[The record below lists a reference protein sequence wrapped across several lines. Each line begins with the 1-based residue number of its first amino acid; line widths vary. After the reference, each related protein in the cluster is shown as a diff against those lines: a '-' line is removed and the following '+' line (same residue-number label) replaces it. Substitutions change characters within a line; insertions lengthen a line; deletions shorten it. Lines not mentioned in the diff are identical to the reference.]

1 MISKKT
7 EQQQPYYRCE
17 VTLEESTL
25 PLIRMMSADGRL
37 SVDHFMIRD
46 DHLLVVLKRRE
57 IAMLRELGMKIKVG
71 QDLLKQARR
80 VKAEVAE
87 RSPAIEADGLQT
99 GFVNQYLD
107 TGGILARF
115 QSLHNEF
122 PALTEWTDL
131 PFPTLGYDGSQASL
145 NGPAAVKMFR
155 INTTPAV
162 KSKPGLLLI
171 AGAHAREWI
180 PPLAAIEFAEQ
191 LLRTFTPGSMN
202 PAVQKI
208 NQFVEGLDILIIP
221 AVNPDGINFS
231 HHDFAMWRKNRRPNP
246 PSSPAACDGVDNNR
260 NYSIFWGD
268 TGSSGDPCND
278 SYRGPTAVSE
288 RENRNVLH
296 VLEQFPNILIAVDC
310 HSFGEDIFRAQPTGG
325 IFIASQPVEPR
336 DHAVFLTLEAAMNAA
351 ISSVSPGKTYS
362 TGTTNNHA
370 GTLDDYLFLAH
381 RIFGFTVECA
391 QDFQPPIASALV
403 AVQEVSAALRALAEQ
418 TLSLA
423 GQFTFPVRIV
433 QVLDRSG
440 SMVSFNYAEPT
451 KANAKRMIDLMSL
464 NDSIGLVSFNQTATT
479 HMALT
484 DITNPGV
491 YTTARNAVDAINFQ
505 GLTSIGAGLQA
516 AGNALSSASGPKAII
531 LLSDGYQNSAPMVAD
546 VLPALPTGVKVH
558 TIALGP
564 HSDQALLETIAD
576 ATGGNYYFSPDEL
589 ELHEIYNYIRA
600 EATEEELILN
610 ETLKLSDT
618 GATEAAAT
626 RQAVIDENAAYAI
639 FGVSWNN
646 PLIDLRVT
654 LRPPQGPVMDLSRV
668 RQINGRA
675 YKVLRLRRPQA
686 GVWSVD
692 IQRPSGGGKLSC
704 TLAAFLRS
712 DLRLRLVP
720 AAKAFVA
727 GKPAKILV
735 QAQDQG
741 KIVRQFRGTTLV
753 ARPAAS
759 LSTLVKDVKKLPPV
773 PKDVLKAKDALP
785 ERVLQALIIRDRLFQ
800 QTKQDPLRYIQ
811 TPGTIQLS
819 SMTDLMEIGHTTA
832 TLRAL
837 GLLTAESALP
847 DSVEAPPTAAVA
859 LVTHTAT
866 PTPGTYNVK
875 VRVEGRSEI
884 SGLPFV
890 RVGLRSIRV
899 L

>member
-1 MISKKT
+1 MDEKPG
-7 EQQQPYYRCE
+7 QQQPFYRCE
-17 VTLEESTL
+17 VALEESTL

-37 SVDHFMIRD
+37 SVDHFMVRD
-46 DHLLVVLKRRE
+46 DRLILVLNRQE
-57 IAMLRELGMKIKVG
+57 IAMLREMGMTIKVG

-80 VKAEVAE
+80 VQAEVSKRA
-87 RSPAIEADGLQT
+87 PTIEADGLQT

-107 TGGILARF
+107 TNGILARF

-122 PALTEWTDL
+122 PGLTEWTDL

-145 NGPAAVKMFR
+145 TGPATLKMFR
-155 INTTPAV
+155 ISNTPAV
-162 KSKPGLLLI
+162 RSKPGLLLI
-171 AGAHAREWI
+171 TGAHAREWI
-180 PPLAAIEFAEQ
+180 PPIAAIEFAEQ

-246 PSSPAACDGVDNNR
+246 PASPAACDGVDNNR

-268 TGSSGDPCND
+268 AGSSGDPCND

-288 RENRNVLH
+288 QENRNLIH

-325 IFIASQPVEPR
+325 IHIASEPVEPR
-336 DHAVFLTLEAAMNAA
+336 DHAIFLTLEAAMNAA

-370 GTLDDYLFLAH
+370 GTCDDYLFLAH

-391 QDFQPPIASALV
+391 EDFQPPIATALV
-403 AVQEVSAALRALAEQ
+403 VVQEVTAALRALAEQ

-423 GQFTFPVRIV
+423 SQFTFPVRVV
-433 QVLDRSG
+433 QVIDRSG
-440 SMVSFNYAEPT
+440 SMVSFNYAEPA

-464 NDSIGLVSFNQTATT
+464 NDSIGLVSFNQAATT

-484 DITNPGV
+484 AITDPGV
-491 YTTARNAVDAINFQ
+491 YTSARDAVDAINFQ

-516 AGNALSSASGPKAII
+516 AGNALSGASGPKAVI
-531 LLSDGYQNSAPMVAD
+531 LLSDGYQNRAPMVAD
-546 VLPALPTGVKVH
+546 VLPTLPTGVKVH

-576 ATGGNYYFSPDEL
+576 ATGGKYYFSPDEL

-600 EATEEELILN
+600 EATEEELALN
-610 ETLKLSDT
+610 ETVTLSDNE
-618 GATEAAAT
+618 ATEAAVS
-626 RQAVIDENAAYAI
+626 RQAVIDEGAVYAI
-639 FGVSWNN
+639 FGVSWDN
-646 PLIDLRVT
+646 PLLDLRVT
-654 LRPPQGPVMDLSRV
+654 LRPPQGPVMDLTRV

-692 IQRPSGGGKLSC
+692 IQRPSSGGKLSC

-712 DLRLRLVP
+712 DLRLRLAP
-720 AAKAFVA
+720 AAKAFVV
-727 GKPAKILV
+727 GKPASILV
-735 QAQDQG
+735 QVQDRG
-741 KIVRQFRGTTLV
+741 KIVRQFRGTSFV

-759 LSTLVKDVKKLPPV
+759 LSTLIRDAKKLPPV
-773 PKDVLKAKDALP
+773 PEDMLKAKDALP
-785 ERVLQALIIRDRLFQ
+785 EAVLQALIIRDRLQ
-800 QTKQDPLRYIQ
+800 QETKQDPLRHIQ
-811 TPGTIQLS
+811 TSGAIQLS
-819 SMTDLMEIGHTTA
+819 SMTDLKGIGHTTS
-832 TLRAL
+832 TLSAL
-837 GLLTAESALP
+837 GLLSPEFDSP
-847 DSVEAPPTAAVA
+847 GSVEAALTAAVV
-859 LVTHTAT
+859 VTHSVT
-866 PTPGTYNVK
+866 PIPGTYNVK
-875 VRVEGRSEI
+875 VRVEGRSEV
-884 SGLPFV
+884 SGRPFV

-899 L
+899 M